1 MGVGVPRRSRPL
13 TVSERY
19 YAFLDGVTPMSV
31 VVVADLDRCL
41 PAEHVARCWEQFVET
56 RCLPRLRIGGDLTL
70 YDAPA
75 VIDFQVRECAATG
88 WDAAM
93 GAELREPFGLDRPMR
108 CRYLPSP
115 TGGQGRLYLV
125 VHHAVTDG
133 RGAMAEMQA
142 LLRLLDGQ
150 SIPAQQDL
158 PDPPLARELP
168 WQTDRQAFIALL
180 RKIRQLNDAVGQP
193 QPQEW
198 KQPSVFDRVPRFQTL
213 VLEPD
218 VTHAL
223 LARAKREGASVYSAT
238 AAAWLCNVAETV
250 LGEGESTLQLATS
263 VDLAATPAD
272 PAAARSAVVGIIAK
286 RYHVDPAAPWPLA
299 RRIRTAMTEA
309 VDAGEGQLFFEL
321 ARVTAYT
328 DIEAGARMMARALAS
343 APPAVSVT
351 NMGFVDAHGDPSW
364 VRTLYANLPT
374 APNQLVSAP
383 GLTYRDRIVHS
394 VSTADLQLAPHV
406 AESLV
411 DSYRARIRDLA
422 NV

>member
-1 MGVGVPRRSRPL
+1 MAVSRRSRPL

-19 YAFLDGVTPMSV
+19 YAFLDSVTPMSI
-31 VVVADLDRCL
+31 VVVADFDRCL
-41 PAEHVARCWEQFVET
+41 PVEHVARCWEQFIET
-56 RCLPRLRIGGDLTL
+56 RCLPRLRVGGDLTL

-75 VIDFQVRECAATG
+75 DNDFQAREGAATG
-88 WDAAM
+88 WDAAI
-93 GAELREPFGLDRPMR
+93 GADLREPFGLDRAMR

-115 TGGQGRLYLV
+115 AEDQARLCLV

-150 SIPAQQDL
+150 SVPAQPDL
-158 PDPPLARELP
+158 PSPPLLRELP
-168 WQTDRQAFIALL
+168 WQTDRQEFIALL
-180 RKIRQLNDAVGQP
+180 RKIRELNDDAGQP

-218 VTHAL
+218 VTQAL
-223 LARAKREGASVYSAT
+223 LARVKREGASVYSAT
-238 AAAWLCNVAETV
+238 AAAWLCSVAETV

-272 PAAARSAVVGIIAK
+272 PAAARSAVVGIIAR
-286 RYHVDPAAPWPLA
+286 RYRVDPADPWPLA
-299 RRIRTAMTEA
+299 RRIRAAMTEA
-309 VDAGEGQLFFEL
+309 VDAGEGELFFEL
-321 ARVTAYT
+321 ARVQAYA
-328 DIEAGARMMARALAS
+328 DVEAGARTTARALAS

-351 NMGFVDAHGDPSW
+351 NMGYVDADGDPSW

-394 VSTADLQLAPHV
+394 ISTADLQLAPHL
-406 AESLV
+406 AEALV